1 MWIMKRISLII
12 ILVTSSIVLA
22 QAKWTLVPRYSS
34 YVSISQQSDTVD
46 YRSINTTLYRNDTL
60 GMFRVA
66 IVHETLTKQKAKY
79 LRWRPGYSFMASYR
93 DMTNTATDFDEM
105 QDEEFQGSLR
115 DYVRGTLAEIYD
127 KNKGNGKQL
136 AIEAWIENT
145 CQEELMIADERTGK
159 VWFLRPGQAM
169 GQKLRN
175 PDVRMLRI
183 STLNHNRLHYVTIA
197 GGSFMR
203 DVNVAYEDDACWIFP
218 MEAPNEEGI
227 LQTEA
232 YFVFSKATA
241 EQQRITI
248 EEFKEIKKRK

>member
-1 MWIMKRISLII
+1 MKRICLI
-12 ILVTSSIVLA
+12 IVLA
-22 QAKWTLVPRYSS
+22 TFTAVFSQAKWTLVPRYSS

-79 LRWRPGYSFMASYR
+79 LRWRPGYSFMANYR
-93 DMTNTATDFDEM
+93 DMAITAVDFDAM
-105 QDEEFQGSLR
+105 QNEEFQGSLR
-115 DYVRGTLAEIYD
+115 EYVRGTLAEIYD
-127 KNKGNGKQL
+127 KNKDNGQQL

-145 CQEELMIADERTGK
+145 CKEELMIADERTGQ

-183 STLNHNRLHYVTIA
+183 STLTHNRVHYVTIA

-203 DVNVAYEDDACWIFP
+203 DVNVAYEDDDSWIFP
-218 MEAPNEEGI
+218 LEIPDEEGY

-232 YFVFSKATA
+232 YYVFSKSTGD
-241 EQQRITI
+241 QQKITI
-248 EEFKEIKKRK
+248 EEFKEIKKKK